1 MEGQNR
7 DYCCAL
13 IRFGALD
20 IARGVQQVF
29 RCTHLPALGG
39 LGETEVSA
47 ASVILVRRPTA
58 TKTAEVQGGQLA

>member
-1 MEGQNR
+1 
-7 DYCCAL
+7 
-13 IRFGALD
+13 
-20 IARGVQQVF
+20 
-29 RCTHLPALGG
+29 LPALGG